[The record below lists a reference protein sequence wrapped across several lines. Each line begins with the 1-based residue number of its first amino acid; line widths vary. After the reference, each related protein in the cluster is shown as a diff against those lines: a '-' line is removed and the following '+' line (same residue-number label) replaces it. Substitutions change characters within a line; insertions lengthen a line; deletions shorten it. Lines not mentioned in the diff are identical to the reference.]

1 MKPISFGPTR
11 KAFTLIELLVVIAII
26 AILAAMLLPAL
37 SNAKNRAQQ
46 SIDMNNNRQ
55 LMLGLQMY
63 TVDNRELFPYS
74 GWNPAYTCWSWGT
87 PFPFAPAGGNLATY
101 NAQLPGQRAAMR
113 NGQMWPFVNAEKIFL
128 CPADMLG
135 DLFYQRYQDVTSYI
149 WDGSISG
156 GGTLAGTTYKIT
168 HRFIKPDS
176 IVQWESDERFPFL
189 FNDPC
194 SYPDEG
200 ISFRHGKGATVGL
213 AGGSTERIAYKDWST
228 AQMAGNTRG
237 YGVTFAFNA
246 IPLPNRLLY
255 SVMSANV
262 SFRSNFPAIDS

>member
-1 MKPISFGPTR
+1 MKASQLGATR

-55 LMLGLQMY
+55 LMLGVQMY
-63 TVDNRELFPYS
+63 TVDNREMFPYI
-74 GWNPAYTCWSWGT
+74 GWNAAYACWSWGT
-87 PFPFAPAGGNLATY
+87 PFPFAPAGGNLTTY
-101 NAQLPGQRAAMR
+101 NTYLPQQRSAMR
-113 NGQMWPFVNAEKIFL
+113 NGQLWPFVTAEKIFV
-128 CPADMLG
+128 CPADKLS
-135 DLFYQRYQDVTSYI
+135 DLFYQRYQYVTSYI

-156 GGTLAGTTYKIT
+156 GGTLPGRSYKIT

-176 IVQWESDERFPFL
+176 IIQWESDERYPFL

-213 AGGSTERIAYKDWST
+213 AGGSTERIAYKDWYT
-228 AQMAGNTRG
+228 VNMAGNTRG
-237 YGVTFAFNA
+237 YGGPFAINA
-246 IPLPNRLLY
+246 NPLPNRLWY
-255 SVMSANV
+255 SGSSANG
-262 SFRSNFPAIDS
+262 SF